1 MRLELTELD
10 GPPSEPET
18 REHHL
23 AQTEG
28 GTEAGE
34 ETHGQNSQQVEEEAN
49 EDGINEAQVEQGLA
63 EHTNGEG
70 AHDHVCGQ
78 PLGLVSGKPCGPSRV
93 EHTMLPM
100 LK

>member
-1 MRLELTELD
+1 MHGLDAKIQFAELTELD
-10 GPPSEPET
+10 RPPSKPET

-34 ETHGQNSQQVEEEAN
+34 KTHGHDSKQVEEETDK
-49 EDGINEAQVEQGLA
+49 DGINEAQVEQGLA

-70 AHDHVCGQ
+70 THDHVCGQ
-78 PLGLVSGKPCGPSRV
+78 PLGLVSGKPIGLSK
-93 EHTMLPM
+93 E
-100 LK
+100 